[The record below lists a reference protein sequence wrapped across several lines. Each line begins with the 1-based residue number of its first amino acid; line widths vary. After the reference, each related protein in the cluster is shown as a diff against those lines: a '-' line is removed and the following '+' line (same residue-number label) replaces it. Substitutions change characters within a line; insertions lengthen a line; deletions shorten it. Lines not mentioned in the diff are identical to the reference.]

1 MNHRTPPYYSWLAM
15 ATVLGFGA
23 TPSMSHG
30 QQVVPNIGVAPHQQP
45 AHPLDSALRTARA
58 SLQNIQ
64 ANVGDY
70 SALFVKR
77 FRVDG
82 ELSEMQYANIKIRNR
97 KTKDGKITTPMA
109 VYLDFLEP
117 DLVKGREVLWVEGKN
132 NGKLIAHDMG
142 FRSFLNVQL
151 DPTGYVA
158 MRGQRYP
165 ITEIGIEKLVLKM
178 IEKVERDRQHGECQV
193 RIRNASVNGTA
204 CTLLQVIHPVK
215 RDHFDFHCAQLY
227 FDKKLNLPIRYVSW
241 SWPVKPGE
249 KPVLEEEYTYLHMKV
264 NVGLTDRDFDIGNSE
279 YRFR

>member
-1 MNHRTPPYYSWLAM
+1 MNYWTKPFCLWLAVCTIQGLEM
-15 ATVLGFGA
+15 L
-23 TPSMSHG
+23 PSVALG
-30 QQVVPNIGVAPHQQP
+30 QQVVPNIGVAPQQQP

-77 FRVDG
+77 YRVDG

-178 IEKVERDRQHGECQV
+178 IEKVKRDRQHGECQV
-193 RIRNASVNGTA
+193 RFKNASVNGTA

-215 RDHFDFHCAQLY
+215 REHFDFHCAQMY

-249 KPVLEEEYTYLHMKV
+249 KPVLEEEYTYLRMKV